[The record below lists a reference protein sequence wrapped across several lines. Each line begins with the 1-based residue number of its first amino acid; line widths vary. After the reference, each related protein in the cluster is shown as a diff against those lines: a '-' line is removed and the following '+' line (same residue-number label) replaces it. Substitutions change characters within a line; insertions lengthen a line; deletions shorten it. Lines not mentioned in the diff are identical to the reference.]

1 MMNTSDKLFILEV
14 QITSL
19 KARLQ
24 GSSQYAYNV
33 EMQIETGLLQRQIL
47 ALETMMSILKR

>member
-1 MMNTSDKLFILEV
+1 MNTSDKLFILEV

-24 GSSQYAYNV
+24 GSSQYA
-33 EMQIETGLLQRQIL
+33 MQIETGLLQRQIL